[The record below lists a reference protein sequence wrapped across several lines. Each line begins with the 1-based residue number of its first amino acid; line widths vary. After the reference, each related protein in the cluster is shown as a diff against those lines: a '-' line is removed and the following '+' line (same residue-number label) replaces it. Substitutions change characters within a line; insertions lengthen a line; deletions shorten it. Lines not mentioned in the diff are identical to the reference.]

1 MDRAALL
8 SGPLFWVGVVLAFVG
23 AGTVLNAAI
32 DLLAERY
39 DLLMTDRLGLPLR
52 LRRRWPLRGD
62 RVMMAGG
69 RRGKVLMVSRC
80 GGAVDDIAAV
90 RPLGENG
97 KPDRQA
103 LVQWV
108 RASRLTPVSEAKQ
121 SHELD
126 HAERNGGR

>member
-8 SGPLFWVGVVLAFVG
+8 SGPLFWVAVVLAFAG

-32 DLLAERY
+32 DLLAGRY
-39 DLLMTDRLGLPLR
+39 DLLMTDRCLPY
-52 LRRRWPLRGD
+52 LRRRWPIRGD
-62 RVMMAGG
+62 RVVMAGG
-69 RRGKVLMVSRC
+69 RRGRVLMVSRC
-80 GGAVDDIAAV
+80 DGTVHDIAAV
-90 RPLGENG
+90 RPLGDDG

-108 RASRLTPVSEAKQ
+108 RASRLTPVSGATQ

-126 HAERNGGR
+126 DAERNGGR